1 MLESTLREF
10 TRKAKGMKDKNYWER
25 LESFSLSS
33 IQRRIERY
41 RIVYTWK
48 SLNGLTPS
56 LGLRWSPKVLGR
68 SERVLEI
75 PKVTGQSGGQK
86 SLRRRTIQHE
96 GAKLVNI
103 LPPPP
108 PKF

>member
-1 MLESTLREF
+1 M
-10 TRKAKGMKDKNYWER
+10 NYWER
-25 LESFSLSS
+25 LEAFNLSS

-56 LGLRWSPKVLGR
+56 LGLRWSPNVIGR

-75 PKVTGQSGGQK
+75 PKVNGQTEGVK

-96 GAKLVNI
+96 GVKLINI
-103 LPPPP
+103 LPPPSEI
-108 PKF
+108 